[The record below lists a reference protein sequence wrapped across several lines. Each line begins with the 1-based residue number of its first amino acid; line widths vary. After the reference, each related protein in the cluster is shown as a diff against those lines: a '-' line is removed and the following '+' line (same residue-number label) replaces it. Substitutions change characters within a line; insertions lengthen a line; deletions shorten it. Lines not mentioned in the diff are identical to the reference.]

1 MARFAGNGCL
11 HSLLGRKRRIGRHS
25 ATLPSP
31 GTSAGSSAGTR
42 EPHCNQ
48 VVPPRFARRN
58 RGKSHS
64 CRSTATVS
72 PLSPKHKFGEHYA
85 TSPGPGEAAG
95 PSGRV
100 CGRGGT
106 RIVAARFAG
115 AGFLGK
121 VARPR
126 SHTVAAQRLP
136 RLPRARRIKPT
147 IPLRRVDPARAP
159 QPVGAARCACR
170 EPNYHQTRT

>member
-1 MARFAGNGCL
+1 M

-48 VVPPRFARRN
+48 VVAARFARRN

-72 PLSPKHKFGEHYA
+72 PLSPQHKFGEHYT

-95 PSGRV
+95 PPGRV

-106 RIVAARFAG
+106 RVVAARFAVTLRER
-115 AGFLGK
+115 ATESHVRSPD
-121 VARPR
+121 VAQAVPGR
-126 SHTVAAQRLP
+126 QNQQ
-136 RLPRARRIKPT
+136 
-147 IPLRRVDPARAP
+147 DEAP
-159 QPVGAARCACR
+159 PSC
-170 EPNYHQTRT
+170 